1 MSGTERVVIWGKGS
15 KGRNQGWKGLYIEQ
29 LYSCS
34 AISVSHLPHLNIA
47 SAVSKHQ
54 TNILKKWKT
63 TEIHLMKLLKNIEHL
78 LESVER
84 VAEVM

>member
-1 MSGTERVVIWGKGS
+1 MSGTESAVIWGKES
-15 KGRNQGWKGLYIEQ
+15 KGRNQGWRGLYTKQ

-47 SAVSKHQ
+47 SAASKHQ

-63 TEIHLMKLLKNIEHL
+63 TEIHLMKLFKLVEHL
-78 LESVER
+78 
-84 VAEVM
+84 